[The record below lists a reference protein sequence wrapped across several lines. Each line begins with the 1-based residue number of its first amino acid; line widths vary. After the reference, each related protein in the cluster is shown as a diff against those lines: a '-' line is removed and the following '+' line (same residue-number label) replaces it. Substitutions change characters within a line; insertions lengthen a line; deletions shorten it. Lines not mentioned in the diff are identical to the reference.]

1 MQLNEIFNWI
11 NSTSKAEDSD
21 FIRRAL
27 VLLAIHHAATLPH
40 AIRQAEQIRENSKSQ
55 LPINKK
61 SSESLVNQIT
71 IDELPKPLSGL
82 PTELFERLGN
92 IATINKGLTPIQK
105 AIPGE
110 YPLVVTAK
118 DRLTSSTY
126 DFDAPAAIIPTVS
139 STGHGDAS
147 LKRIHYQEGKY
158 AVGSILAVVQPK
170 KPELIS
176 ARFIYEYLSVF
187 KDELLVSRMV
197 GTANVSLTI
206 SKIMEVPIP
215 LVSGSII
222 DELPELMALCD
233 QLEQQHSNA
242 QEAHETLVSQLLA
255 TLTQSQNTAEFNA
268 NWQRIYAHFDVLF
281 TTEASIDALKQ
292 TLLQLAV
299 MGKLVPQDPNDEPAS
314 ELLKRIQA
322 EKAKLIAEG
331 KLKKEKPLAPMGE
344 DEKPFELPK
353 GWEWTTL
360 LNAAVINPRNNA
372 PDDIQASFVPMTYI
386 GSEFSDKHQ
395 DEKRLWKDIKQGFTH
410 FAEGDIGV
418 AKITP
423 CFENSKACVFENL
436 ENGLGAGTTE
446 LHIVRPVTN
455 TLNPRYVLAYLKSPR
470 FLELGES
477 KMTGTAG
484 QKRLPKDFVES
495 NLFPLAPLA
504 EQHRIVAK
512 VDALMALC
520 DQLKICIQLANQQQQ
535 AIADALVA
543 QALKSATAE
552 IIDLAAY
559 RAAITCN
566 IIKRMQHNQA
576 FGRTFAM
583 KLLYFSQQHIGFETH
598 LEFEREAAGP
608 FDKWIYD
615 FERDGI
621 AAGWFGRVEK
631 SLSNGHTK
639 IEYQVKSTI
648 DEPVAFMNRVGSREQ
663 RNELERLFA
672 LFADKKTEE
681 AEIVA
686 TLFAVWNDFLLN
698 GVSPTDEQII
708 QEVRENWHS
717 SKERF
722 SPEQLTKWL
731 NWLRDNNIVPT
742 GKGSK
747 TIYQKNLLH

>member
-27 VLLAIHHAATLPH
+27 VLVAIHHAAKLPNS
-40 AIRQAEQIRENSKSQ
+40 IEQAEQIREKSKSQ
-55 LPINKK
+55 LPNKKK
-61 SSESLVNQIT
+61 SSESLVNKVNR
-71 IDELPKPLSGL
+71 DELPKPLSGL
-82 PTELFERLGN
+82 PSQLFERLGN

-105 AIPGE
+105 ATPGA

-118 DRLTSSTY
+118 ERLSSSTY
-126 DFDAPAAIIPTVS
+126 DFDTPAAIIPTVS

-170 KPELIS
+170 LPELIS

-206 SKIMEVPIP
+206 NKIMEVPIP

-255 TLTQSQNTAEFNA
+255 TLTQSQNAAEFNA
-268 NWQRIYAHFDVLF
+268 NWQRIYAHFDALF

-314 ELLKRIQA
+314 ELLKRIQGESVKTNLVWLDFNGLEEIKKGIPSNWA
-322 EKAKLIAEG
+322 WVRLGEIADIVRGGSPRPAGDLKFYDGNIPFLKVGDVTRSKG
-331 KLKKEKPLAPMGE
+331 KMV
-344 DEKPFELPK
+344 D
-353 GWEWTTL
+353 
-360 LNAAVINPRNNA
+360 
-372 PDDIQASFVPMTYI
+372 
-386 GSEFSDKHQ
+386 
-395 DEKRLWKDIKQGFTH
+395 GFTSTIKPAGLIKTR
-410 FAEGDIGV
+410 FINTRTVLLTNSGATLGV
-418 AKITP
+418 PAI
-423 CFENSKACVFENL
+423 CDFETTFNDGIAAFINLSSEVFDEYL
-436 ENGLGAGTTE
+436 YL
-446 LHIVRPVTN
+446 
-455 TLNPRYVLAYLKSPR
+455 YLKSISAW
-470 FLELGES
+470 FLNV
-477 KMTGTAG
+477 AAQG
-484 QKRLPKDFVES
+484 QGQP
-495 NLFPLAPLA
+495 NLNTDIIRSTWIPVTSLQ

-520 DQLKICIQLANQQQQ
+520 DQLKIGIQQANQQQQ

-543 QALKSATAE
+543 QALKPATAE
-552 IIDLAAY
+552 IIDLTAY

-566 IIKRMQHNQA
+566 IIKRMQHNHS

-583 KLLYFSQQHIGFETH
+583 KLLYLSQQHIGFETH

-615 FERDGI
+615 FERDGV
-621 AAGWFGRVEK
+621 AAGWFLLVEK
-631 SLSNGHTK
+631 QLSNGYKK
-639 IEYQVKSTI
+639 IEYQVQSAI
-648 DEPVAFMNRVGSREQ
+648 DESIAQINTVGSKEQ
-663 RNELERLFA
+663 RNELDRLLA

-681 AEIVA
+681 AEIAA
-686 TLFAVWNDFLLN
+686 TLFAAWNDFLLN

-722 SPEQLTKWL
+722 SPKQLTKWL
-731 NWLRDNNIVPT
+731 NWLRGNNIVPT